1 MPNPIPN
8 PPDIRL
14 ATPDD
19 AVLMAAYM
27 HRLRAEVRDGG
38 LDTVPWR
45 PPPTDEQEHDY
56 LRKTLDNPRACLF
69 IALDGGE
76 VVGRI
81 NIAGGEL
88 PFDRHAGT
96 LGLSVAPHWRG
107 RGLGRM
113 LMQAA
118 IAEAENW
125 PGFCRIE
132 LCCATWNTRGLA
144 LYESMGFVTEG
155 IKRKAVN
162 MRGVPE
168 DEVLMALVW

>member
-1 MPNPIPN
+1 MPNPPT
-8 PPDIRL
+8 IRL
-14 ATPDD
+14 ATPTDV
-19 AVLMAAYM
+19 AITAPYM

-45 PPPTDEQEHDY
+45 PPPTDEQEREY
-56 LRKTLDNPRACLF
+56 LRQMQDNPHACVF

-81 NIAGGEL
+81 NITGGEL

-107 RGLGRM
+107 RGLGRR

-118 IAEAENW
+118 IADAQGWED
-125 PGFCRIE
+125 FCRIE
-132 LCCATWNTRGLA
+132 LLCATWNTRGLA
-144 LYESMGFVTEG
+144 LYESLGFVTEG
-155 IKRKAVN
+155 IKRKAVK